1 MENLFKKIL
10 MAGLVLVVGSTL
22 VFVYLNHI
30 KAVKIE
36 ANLEVNSLIQKETFK
51 NRDEVLSYIKKSE
64 SKKYNNS
71 SYLLPLLSSNYFL
84 KINNKETALEILKN
98 ISNSE
103 SPLINDLAFSLQSRI
118 YAEMDICDKSRDSF
132 KKINSYNSIA
142 TDTRTYIGKCLE
154 VLN

>member
-64 SKKYNNS
+64 SKKY
-71 SYLLPLLSSNYFL
+71 SN
-84 KINNKETALEILKN
+84 
-98 ISNSE
+98 
-103 SPLINDLAFSLQSRI
+103 
-118 YAEMDICDKSRDSF
+118 F
-132 KKINSYNSIA
+132 KQ
-142 TDTRTYIGKCLE
+142 L
-154 VLN
+154 